1 MLTDAEIK
9 VEAGNILIRFMDRN
23 KTLAFCFRGIISNN
37 LKIVNVILS
46 FNSSKVNFVS
56 SFIYK
61 VNPHEN
67 PS

>member
-1 MLTDAEIK
+1 MLTGGEIK
-9 VEAGNILIRFMDRN
+9 VEPGNILIRFMDRN

-37 LKIVNVILS
+37 FKIVHVILS
-46 FNSSKVNFVS
+46 FNNSKVNFVC